1 MCFLLFTHTTPT
13 MGKNMNT
20 LQFMN
25 KKSKGFTLIEIL
37 ITVAIIGI
45 ITAAGWPAYDR
56 YQTKNRRTDGISA
69 LLANSAKIEK
79 CFINK
84 STPSYTSCPTS
95 PSERGYYT
103 ITTTNVGT
111 ETYTLVATAV
121 NAQAGDGECTTLT
134 LTHQGVKGSSGSGT
148 VRRCWSQ

>member
-1 MCFLLFTHTTPT
+1 
-13 MGKNMNT
+13 MNT

-69 LLANSAKIEK
+69 LLANRAKLEK

-84 STPSYTSCPTS
+84 ATPSYTGCTTDA
-95 PSERGYYT
+95 SERGYYT
-103 ITTTNVGT
+103 ITTTNVAT

-121 NAQAGDGECTTLT
+121 NAQASDGECTALT
-134 LTHQGVKGSSGSGT
+134 LTHQGVKGYSGSA
-148 VRRCWSQ
+148 VDARRCWSQ